1 MIPRF
6 PAVIPSVPGCCRTAR
21 GVARFLLF
29 AFRAVFPALIG
40 EKESAMRR
48 VMQMV
53 VAAMFVFGTVGTAQA
68 QVVRFTAT
76 MSGNQETPA
85 PGVITGAFG
94 NAVVTLDLATQVVTW
109 NIDVFNMPS
118 GTNNAHF
125 HVGGPGVGGPT
136 VVNIA
141 FPPSISN
148 DFNLSGSATSA
159 NLTIRADQGIRS
171 WDDFMQSL
179 LGGQMYLNV
188 HSANNP
194 GGEVRGQLVRVP

>member
-1 MIPRF
+1 
-6 PAVIPSVPGCCRTAR
+6 
-21 GVARFLLF
+21 
-29 AFRAVFPALIG
+29 
-40 EKESAMRR
+40 MRR
-48 VMQMV
+48 VMLIG
-53 VAAMFVFGTVGTAQA
+53 VAAVFMLGLAGTAQA
-68 QVVRFTAT
+68 QVVRFTAN

-94 NAVVTLDLATQVVTW
+94 TAIVTLDLGTRTVTW

-141 FPPSISN
+141 FPANISN
-148 DFNLSGSATSA
+148 DFNLSGSATEA
-159 NLTIRADQGIRS
+159 NLIQRPDQGIRS
-171 WDDFMQSL
+171 WDDFIQSL

-188 HSANNP
+188 HSAVNA
-194 GGEVRGQLVRVP
+194 GGEVRGQVIRVPGQ